1 MRTVVHYQR
10 EVRFPAQY
18 FPDIALSD
26 MQQVHIED
34 YILYIKKTHNCG
46 RDKCRMAAQA
56 FSFLWK
62 HVFRKP
68 FVLPSKLYPR
78 KAFVL
83 PNVMACE
90 EVGHLPASC
99 RTIKQQAIPEVF
111 YSPGVRLEECSNL
124 KLTDIDS
131 KNMCIRVHQG
141 KGRKDRITLLSA
153 RCLETLRIYYRHH
166 RPQVYLFE
174 GMRPSERMHPRSIQH
189 AVEQC
194 YKQAGMEKK
203 DYSAHT
209 LRHSFATHL
218 LDADVDIHTIKE
230 LLGHSTLASTVIY
243 LHLQT
248 KKRLALV
255 SPLDALNKPNTNTNT
270 NANANP
276 VAP

>member
-1 MRTVVHYQR
+1 VASYQR
-10 EVRFPAQY
+10 EVRFLAQY
-18 FPDIALSD
+18 FPDIALGA

-34 YILYIKKTHNCG
+34 YMLYIKVTLKCG

-62 HVFRKP
+62 HVFKKP

-83 PNVMACE
+83 PDVMSPE
-90 EVGHLPASC
+90 EVVRLLASC
-99 RTIKQQAIPEVF
+99 RTIKQRAIVEVF
-111 YSPGVRLEECSNL
+111 YSSGVRLEECSNL

-131 KNMCIRVHQG
+131 KNKCVHVHQG

-153 RCLETLRIYYRHH
+153 RCLGTLRTYYLQH

-174 GMRPSERMHPRSIQH
+174 GQRPSERMHPRSIQH

-218 LDADVDIHTIKE
+218 LDAGVDIHTIKE
-230 LLGHSTLASTVIY
+230 LLGHSTLASAVIY

-248 KKRLALV
+248 KKRQALV
-255 SPLDALNKPNTNTNT
+255 SPLDAL
-270 NANANP
+270 
-276 VAP
+276 APTPTPAPTTQAA